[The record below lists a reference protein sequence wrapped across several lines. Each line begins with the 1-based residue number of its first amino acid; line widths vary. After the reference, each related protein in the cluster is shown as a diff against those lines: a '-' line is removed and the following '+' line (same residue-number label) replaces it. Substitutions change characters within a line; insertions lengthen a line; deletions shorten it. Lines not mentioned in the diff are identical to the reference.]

1 MICGRQT
8 PGLLSTGS
16 FTQQRVN
23 IEMRGL
29 MHLNRGDKHIY
40 TTLSTTP
47 SVTPD
52 VEALMIIRPWT
63 L

>member
-1 MICGRQT
+1 
-8 PGLLSTGS
+8 
-16 FTQQRVN
+16 
-23 IEMRGL
+23 
-29 MHLNRGDKHIY
+29 MHPKRGDKHIY

-52 VEALMIIRPWT
+52 VEALMIVRPWT